1 MDNDLDNMSREELVI
16 EVKKLRNGIRA
27 HRDSTGHDLC
37 WYHPEL
43 WILLPEKTDPL
54 PSVPEWSKFME
65 GCVRYRR
72 SLDEQIPNAPGIKE
86 PFK

>member
-54 PSVPEWSKFME
+54 PSVPEWSTFLE

-72 SLDEQIPNAPGIKE
+72 SLDEQIPNAPRIKE
-86 PFK
+86 PYK